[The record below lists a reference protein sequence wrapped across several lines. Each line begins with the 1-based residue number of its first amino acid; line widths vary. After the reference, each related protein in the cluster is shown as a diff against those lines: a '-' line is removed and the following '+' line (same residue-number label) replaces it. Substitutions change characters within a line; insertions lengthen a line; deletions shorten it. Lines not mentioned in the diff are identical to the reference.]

1 MRAVNVAGDYLGG
14 IRRAYCGELSASRV
28 YRLLAEQ
35 EKFAEQR
42 PKLSAIADVESQ
54 TARLLE
60 PIATR
65 LGITCGTDELEGI
78 VRRRVM
84 ELGALAWT
92 QFIEQALVNWP
103 PYIAEFEA
111 LAGNSPRE
119 DRSAMRL
126 LVAHERALVE
136 FLHLERSQPHAPAS
150 IEPLRN
156 YLKEAAAEETKRP
169 SSGA

>member
-1 MRAVNVAGDYLGG
+1 MHTVNVGRDYVAG

-28 YRLLAEQ
+28 YRLLVEQ
-35 EKFAEQR
+35 DKFAEQR

-54 TARLLE
+54 TARVLE
-60 PIATR
+60 PIAMR
-65 LGITCGTDELEGI
+65 LGISCGTAEIEGI
-78 VRRRVM
+78 VRRRVT
-84 ELGALAWT
+84 ELGALSWT

-111 LAGNSPRE
+111 LAESSPHD

-150 IEPLRN
+150 VDPLRN
-156 YLKEAAAEETKRP
+156 YLKEAAEEAKRP